1 MAQHPSHCV
10 SLSEVVVLP
19 SPSPSLVAPLFPS
32 LNPPPRHPSVPTVS
46 HVQHLQCRGIDGGAL
61 KPTDIDTLW
70 VHVTCAWF
78 RLEVT
83 FASDEKMEP
92 ALGILSIPS
101 SSFVKIRVIC
111 KQIHGSCTQYCK
123 SSTYFHAMCASRA
136 GYRMELHISEK
147 NDKQTTKMVSYCAY
161 HRYRI
166 FNYNKR
172 DNTFFF
178 VPLYGFLFRVC
189 FCHNFYSFLNSSS
202 MNLRFI

>member
-1 MAQHPSHCV
+1 
-10 SLSEVVVLP
+10 
-19 SPSPSLVAPLFPS
+19 
-32 LNPPPRHPSVPTVS
+32 
-46 HVQHLQCRGIDGGAL
+46 GAL

-78 RLEVT
+78 RPEVA
-83 FASDEKMEP
+83 FASDKKMEP

-111 KQIHGSCTQYCK
+111 KRIHGSCTQCCK

-161 HRYRI
+161 H
-166 FNYNKR
+166 
-172 DNTFFF
+172 
-178 VPLYGFLFRVC
+178 
-189 FCHNFYSFLNSSS
+189 
-202 MNLRFI
+202 